1 MVARRWRL
9 ISLGRARPLARCAQV
24 VSPGPGGWRAAA
36 PRFCIP
42 AAAVLPA
49 EIVVRGRISG
59 NVRAQC
65 GPGYRKRRTRDTKC
79 VRIADLQIMAFSLP
93 VMFGCH
99 TRHFA
104 FSLPVMFISRSRSGT
119 PAHWPDVLGR
129 CPWGLADGVRPL
141 PSAAS
146 QPCSSPRAEISVC
159 GIILTHC
166 GVVDIQFNLI

>member
-1 MVARRWRL
+1 MPGHNSLPMVAVL
-9 ISLGRARPLARCAQV
+9 AGEPPSTGLLCLGSVPGAWPTTHGRSQALHPGRSRF
-24 VSPGPGGWRAAA
+24 PGPTRH
-36 PRFCIP
+36 PQQVF
-42 AAAVLPA
+42 
-49 EIVVRGRISG
+49 
-59 NVRAQC
+59 AQC

-166 GVVDIQFNLI
+166 GVVGHSV

>member
-1 MVARRWRL
+1 MCSGSVPGAWRM
-9 ISLGRARPLARCAQV
+9 
-24 VSPGPGGWRAAA
+24 
-36 PRFCIP
+36 
-42 AAAVLPA
+42 
-49 EIVVRGRISG
+49 VRGRSQALHPG
-59 NVRAQC
+59 RSRFPGPTRHPQQVFGQC
-65 GPGYRKRRTRDTKC
+65 HGPMRPRDTKC

-166 GVVDIQFNLI
+166 GVVDHSV